1 MAIKKNFLRVTG
13 IWSELFAP
21 SDYDNYISDLS
32 GTPALIY
39 ISDTQLDPINIP
51 SGWFTLG
58 GNIGQMK
65 LSADKY
71 VYAKAALDDPAGFI
85 TLVQAHEHMP
95 VSDVEDVRD
104 QVNDVIEQVMHMAE
118 RITRNTIAIDDHAL
132 EHELLLRA
140 IARQNALNA
149 DKFNEIENEIADI
162 RDVGDKHRQ
171 EYLNFFDAFA
181 HTNAVIDQHLT
192 TIDFNV
198 VDLWKKLYSAETLLI
213 KYRAD
218 YKMLNVAIKNL
229 ELNGVGG
236 GDSGASSS
244 LILSELASLTE
255 QLSQISDT
263 INNLNVRVSSLERNG
278 GTSTTDSAAISKL
291 NKQFADVNNTIT
303 RLTDIVNPEDVEQI
317 FDALVPN
324 VDSDM
329 VEVVTAIKDLILRTA
344 TVQQMVDNNEI
355 VTTNDK
361 YEINPAYIDLN
372 DI

>member
-1 MAIKKNFLRVTG
+1 MATKKNFLRVTG
-13 IWSELFAP
+13 TWSELFAP

-71 VYAKAALDDPAGFI
+71 VYAKAVLEDPAGFI

-118 RITRNTIAIDDHAL
+118 RITKNTIAIDDHAL

-198 VDLWKKLYSAETLLI
+198 VDLWNKLYSAETLLL

-303 RLTDIVNPEDVEQI
+303 RLTDIVNPEDVEQV

-329 VEVVTAIKDLILRTA
+329 VEVVTAIKDLILRTT

-361 YEINPAYIDLN
+361 YEINPALIDLN

>member
-13 IWSELFAP
+13 IWSELFTP

-39 ISDTQLDPINIP
+39 ISDTRLDPINIP
-51 SGWFTLG
+51 NGWFTLG

-71 VYAKAALDDPAGFI
+71 VYAKAVLEDPAGFI
-85 TLVQAHEHMP
+85 TLVQAHEHIP

-263 INNLNVRVSSLERNG
+263 INNLNVRVSTLERNG

-344 TVQQMVDNNEI
+344 TVQQMVDNHEI

>member
-13 IWSELFAP
+13 IWSELFTP

-51 SGWFTLG
+51 NGWFTLG

-71 VYAKAALDDPAGFI
+71 VYAKAVLEDPAGFI

-118 RITRNTIAIDDHAL
+118 RITKNTIAIDDHAL

-181 HTNAVIDQHLT
+181 HTNAIIDQHLT

-236 GDSGASSS
+236 GDSGTSSS

-263 INNLNVRVSSLERNG
+263 INNLNVRVSTLERNG

>member
-13 IWSELFAP
+13 IWSELFTP

-51 SGWFTLG
+51 NGWFTLG

-71 VYAKAALDDPAGFI
+71 VYAKAVLEDPAGFI

-149 DKFNEIENEIADI
+149 NKFNEIENEIADI

-236 GDSGASSS
+236 GDSGTSSS

>member
-13 IWSELFAP
+13 IWSELFTP

-51 SGWFTLG
+51 NGWFTLG

-71 VYAKAALDDPAGFI
+71 VYAKAVLEDPAGFI

-149 DKFNEIENEIADI
+149 NKFNEIENEIADI

-236 GDSGASSS
+236 GDSGTSSS

-263 INNLNVRVSSLERNG
+263 INNLNVRVSTLERNG

-329 VEVVTAIKDLILRTA
+329 VEVVTAIKDLILRTT

-361 YEINPAYIDLN
+361 YEINPALIDLN

>member
-13 IWSELFAP
+13 IWSELFTP

-51 SGWFTLG
+51 NGWFTLG

-71 VYAKAALDDPAGFI
+71 VYAKAVLEDPAGFI

-149 DKFNEIENEIADI
+149 NKFNEIENEIADI

-181 HTNAVIDQHLT
+181 HTNASHILM
-192 TIDFNV
+192 
-198 VDLWKKLYSAETLLI
+198 LLLI
-213 KYRAD
+213 
-218 YKMLNVAIKNL
+218 
-229 ELNGVGG
+229 
-236 GDSGASSS
+236 
-244 LILSELASLTE
+244 
-255 QLSQISDT
+255 
-263 INNLNVRVSSLERNG
+263 
-278 GTSTTDSAAISKL
+278 
-291 NKQFADVNNTIT
+291 NT
-303 RLTDIVNPEDVEQI
+303 
-317 FDALVPN
+317 
-324 VDSDM
+324 
-329 VEVVTAIKDLILRTA
+329 
-344 TVQQMVDNNEI
+344 
-355 VTTNDK
+355 
-361 YEINPAYIDLN
+361 
-372 DI
+372 

>member
-13 IWSELFAP
+13 IWSELFTP

-51 SGWFTLG
+51 NGWFTLG

-71 VYAKAALDDPAGFI
+71 VYAKAVLEDPAGFI

-149 DKFNEIENEIADI
+149 NKFNEIENEIADI

-181 HTNAVIDQHLT
+181 HTNAIIDQHLT

-236 GDSGASSS
+236 GDSGTSSS

-263 INNLNVRVSSLERNG
+263 INNLNVRVSTLERNG

>member
-13 IWSELFAP
+13 IWSELFTP

-51 SGWFTLG
+51 NGWFTLG

-71 VYAKAALDDPAGFI
+71 VYAKAVLEDPAGFI

-149 DKFNEIENEIADI
+149 NKFNEIENEIADI

-181 HTNAVIDQHLT
+181 HTNAIIDQHLT

-236 GDSGASSS
+236 GDSGTSSS

-263 INNLNVRVSSLERNG
+263 INNLNVRVSTLERNG

-329 VEVVTAIKDLILRTA
+329 VEVVTAIKDLILRTT

-361 YEINPAYIDLN
+361 YEINPALIDLN

>member
-13 IWSELFAP
+13 IWSELFTP

-51 SGWFTLG
+51 NGWFTLG

-71 VYAKAALDDPAGFI
+71 VYAKAVLEDPAGFI

-118 RITRNTIAIDDHAL
+118 RITKNTIAIDDHAL

-236 GDSGASSS
+236 GDSGTSSS

>member
-1 MAIKKNFLRVTG
+1 MATKKNFLRVTG
-13 IWSELFAP
+13 TWSELFAP
-21 SDYDNYISDLS
+21 GDYDNYISDLS

-71 VYAKAALDDPAGFI
+71 VYAKAVLEDPAGFI

-149 DKFNEIENEIADI
+149 NKFNEIENEIADI

-181 HTNAVIDQHLT
+181 HTNAIIDQHLT

-236 GDSGASSS
+236 GDSGTSSS
-244 LILSELASLTE
+244 LILSELASL
-255 QLSQISDT
+255 
-263 INNLNVRVSSLERNG
+263 R
-278 GTSTTDSAAISKL
+278 
-291 NKQFADVNNTIT
+291 
-303 RLTDIVNPEDVEQI
+303 
-317 FDALVPN
+317 
-324 VDSDM
+324 
-329 VEVVTAIKDLILRTA
+329 
-344 TVQQMVDNNEI
+344 
-355 VTTNDK
+355 
-361 YEINPAYIDLN
+361 
-372 DI
+372 

>member
-13 IWSELFAP
+13 IWSELFTP

-51 SGWFTLG
+51 NGWFTLG

-71 VYAKAALDDPAGFI
+71 VYAKAVLEDPAGFI

-149 DKFNEIENEIADI
+149 NKFNEIENEIADI

-236 GDSGASSS
+236 GDSGTSSS

-263 INNLNVRVSSLERNG
+263 INNLNVRVSTLERNG